1 MGYHNTYNSQSQMI
15 ALVDC
20 NNFYASCERVFRPE
34 LEKKPVVVLSN
45 NDGCVIA
52 RSNEA
57 KKIGIKMGE
66 PAYKRKEEFK
76 KYNVN
81 VFSTNFALYGD
92 MSSRVM
98 SILKKNSKDIE
109 IYSID
114 EAFLDC
120 QDGDLDKYAKTLS
133 KKVKKWTGIP
143 VCVGIAETKVLA
155 KLANQIAKKHTK
167 SGVFILQKKDIIEK
181 VLQKTA
187 VEDIWGIG
195 TRSATLLNSYG
206 INTAYQLICID
217 ESWIRKKLSIVGLR
231 IVHELKGIACLP
243 LENKKQIKKNIC
255 TSRSLGKPTSDYNQ
269 LSQAVSTF
277 AARCSEKLRKQESAT
292 TEIRVFLYTNPF
304 NPKQKQYYGNIALKL
319 SQATNDNQ
327 TLIKEALRGLK
338 MIYKKEY
345 IYKKAGVIVSKI
357 IPKNQVQLNL
367 FEDAKNTGKYQK
379 ISNVF
384 DVINNNMGKDTIKIA
399 TQGFDSSW
407 KMKQEQLSP
416 SYTTRI
422 EDILTVK
429 I

>member
-1 MGYHNTYNSQSQMI
+1 MI

-66 PAYKRKEEFK
+66 PAYKRQEEFK

-92 MSSRVM
+92 MSNRVM
-98 SILKKNSKDIE
+98 SILKKNSKEIE

-120 QDGDLDKYAKTLS
+120 EDGDLDQYAKTLS
-133 KKVKKWTGIP
+133 EKVKKWTGIP
-143 VCVGIAETKVLA
+143 VCIGIAETKVLA

-167 SGVFILQKKDIIEK
+167 SGVFILQKKEIIK
-181 VLQKTA
+181 KALQKTA

-195 TRSATLLNSYG
+195 TRSAMLLNSYG

-231 IVHELKGIACLP
+231 IVHELKGISCLP

-269 LSQAVSTF
+269 LCQAVSTF
-277 AARCSEKLRKQESAT
+277 AARCSEKLRKQQSAT
-292 TEIRVFLYTNPF
+292 AEIRVFLYTNPF

-327 TLIKEALRGLK
+327 TVIKEALRGLK

-367 FEDAKNTGKYQK
+367 FEDTKNTGKYQK

-399 TQGFDSSW
+399 TQGFNSSW